1 MPNDPNLIE
10 LALREYLRQGPA
22 GAGGQGYMP
31 PQPGPGPQFP
41 VGMNAGIDTQRRRGL
56 PAVSGGLEVPLL
68 GGNVGL
74 SGSYQPDPRSP
85 EYAAMLR
92 YGRGF

>member
-1 MPNDPNLIE
+1 
-10 LALREYLRQGPA
+10 
-22 GAGGQGYMP
+22 
-31 PQPGPGPQFP
+31 